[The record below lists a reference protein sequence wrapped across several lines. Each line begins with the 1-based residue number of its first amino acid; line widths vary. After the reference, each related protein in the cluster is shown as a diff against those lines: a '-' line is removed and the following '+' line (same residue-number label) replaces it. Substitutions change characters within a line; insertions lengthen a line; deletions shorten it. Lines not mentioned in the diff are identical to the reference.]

1 LNQTTHAIAYS
12 ISAVSATP
20 YFTASVATQ
29 SAVLCRKDPAAA
41 AAAAAGAMLAA
52 AGTAFGSS
60 LFQLLGA
67 DFLAG
72 FMATTGVQHAL
83 LHALYVNACSCNPC

>member
-1 LNQTTHAIAYS
+1 M
-12 ISAVSATP
+12 TP
-20 YFTASVATQ
+20 
-29 SAVLCRKDPAAA
+29 A

-52 AGTAFGSS
+52 PGTAFGSS

-72 FMATTGVQHAL
+72 FMGTTGAAHAL
-83 LHALYVNACSCNPC
+83 LSLLYLVASY